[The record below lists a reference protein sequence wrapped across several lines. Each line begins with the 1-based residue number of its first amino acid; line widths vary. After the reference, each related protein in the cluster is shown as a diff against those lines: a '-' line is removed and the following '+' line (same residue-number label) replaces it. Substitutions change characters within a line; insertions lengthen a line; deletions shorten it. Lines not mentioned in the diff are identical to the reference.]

1 MNPLANALELLQ
13 TLNALRPISADQE
26 LRIWQKFRLDWNF
39 HSNHLEGNSLTY
51 GETKSLLLH
60 NITAQGKPLKDH
72 LEITGHNEA
81 LLEIQEAVKQQRP
94 ITESFLR
101 QLHTLI
107 LKERYQVDAQTAQGQ
122 STRKW
127 VEVGQYKTQPNHV
140 ITATGEMFRFAE
152 PFEVAAKMEAL
163 VQEANSKCS
172 TPEEGLLLA
181 AKLHYQF
188 VLIHPFD
195 DGNGRMARILM
206 NLVLMR
212 CGFPPAIIKTQEKEA
227 YFSALRQADGGQF
240 EVFGEYI
247 AARVAESLK
256 IMVAGARGEA
266 IDEPDD
272 LDKQIALL
280 RGKIQETQGGTAQ
293 PLTSRIEVRQWLDLV
308 AQPILEQFLN
318 MSEKF
323 ASFYGHHS
331 FTLVINGVGYQG
343 NKNTLLKQFK
353 DASPESI
360 EVVSCQANF
369 SKLQMM
375 GIKSNGNDFLSYFT
389 IEAAPLSYQIK
400 SFGFDSIIYK
410 YSQLPA
416 ESEVSELVKRLGDV
430 HLQWLEDQRKKT
442 QSLINKN

>member
-13 TLNALRPISADQE
+13 TLNALRPINADQE
-26 LRIWQKFRLDWNF
+26 RRIWQKFRLDWNF

-81 LLEIQEAVKQQRP
+81 LLEIQDAVKQQRP

-107 LKERYQVDAQTAQGQ
+107 LKERYQVDAQTIEGQ
-122 STRKW
+122 ATRKW

-140 ITATGEMFRFAE
+140 ITATGETFRFAE
-152 PFEVAAKMEAL
+152 PFEVAAKMEKL
-163 VQEANSKCS
+163 VQEANAECS
-172 TPEEGLLLA
+172 TPEAGLLLA

-240 EVFGEYI
+240 EVFAEYM
-247 AARVAESLK
+247 AERVTESLK
-256 IMVAGARGEA
+256 VMISGASGQS

-272 LDKQIALL
+272 LDKKIALFVATAKEKHGPL
-280 RGKIQETQGGTAQ
+280 AIARTTELVSEFNSTVTLKIIQVLLQKTQKFDQLYA
-293 PLTSRIEVRQWLDLV
+293 RVNRFI
-308 AQPILEQFLN
+308 
-318 MSEKF
+318 KF
-323 ASFYGHHS
+323 ANDSSNPISFAEA
-331 FTLVINGVGYQG
+331 I
-343 NKNTLLKQFK
+343 
-353 DASPESI
+353 ASP
-360 EVVSCQANF
+360 VSL
-369 SKLQMM
+369 KR
-375 GIKSNGNDFLSYFT
+375 
-389 IEAAPLSYQIK
+389 
-400 SFGFDSIIYK
+400 
-410 YSQLPA
+410 YSQAAQITEQYETLSLSD
-416 ESEVSELVKRLGDV
+416 EHSNYIRTVDLTFEVFKINAWLGDV
-430 HLQWLEDQRKKT
+430 LIAATTYNASSHDAFFRAIIEALVESHLSWL
-442 QSLINKN
+442 QSETGVTLDI

>member
-26 LRIWQKFRLDWNF
+26 RRIWQKFRLDWNF

-81 LLEIQEAVKQQRP
+81 LLEIQDAVKQQRP

-107 LKERYQVDAQTAQGQ
+107 LKERYQVEAQTADGQ
-122 STRKW
+122 PTRKW

-140 ITATGEMFRFAE
+140 ITATGETFRFAE
-152 PFEVAAKMEAL
+152 PFEVAAKMEKL
-163 VQEANSKCS
+163 VQEANTECS
-172 TPEEGLLLA
+172 TPEAGLLLA

-240 EVFGEYI
+240 EVFAEYI
-247 AARVAESLK
+247 AERVAESLK
-256 IMVAGARGEA
+256 IMIAGAKDEA

-272 LDKQIALL
+272 LDKKISLFLGLAKEKNGILPAARTEDLFFEFCNSTLIDIVRRLDQKSQRFDAIYSYYDQYVTDHKRNYVQSFKQLL
-280 RGKIQETQGGTAQ
+280 RDRAFPRAWISDLMPCVIHQEFTQLSLTNGKHDYKADIWFAFNFYEIRVSIAGFEEGISTAYNPQ
-293 PLTSRIEVRQWLDLV
+293 SFEEFSRKIVHIATEL
-308 AQPILEQFLN
+308 
-318 MSEKF
+318 
-323 ASFYGHHS
+323 H
-331 FTLVINGVGYQG
+331 
-343 NKNTLLKQFK
+343 LK
-353 DASPESI
+353 
-360 EVVSCQANF
+360 
-369 SKLQMM
+369 
-375 GIKSNGNDFLSYFT
+375 
-389 IEAAPLSYQIK
+389 
-400 SFGFDSIIYK
+400 
-410 YSQLPA
+410 
-416 ESEVSELVKRLGDV
+416 
-430 HLQWLEDQRKKT
+430 WLEDVTGIKFP
-442 QSLINKN
+442 L

>member
-13 TLNALRPISADQE
+13 ALDALRPISENQE
-26 LRIWQKFRLDWNF
+26 KRIWQKFRLDWNF

-81 LLEIQEAVKQQRP
+81 LLEIQDTVKQQRP

-107 LKERYQVDAQTAQGQ
+107 LKERYQVDAQTADGQ
-122 STRKW
+122 ATRKW

-140 ITATGEMFRFAE
+140 LTVTGETFRFAE
-152 PFEVAAKMEAL
+152 PFEVAAKMEKL
-163 VQEANSKCS
+163 VQEANSECA
-172 TPEEGLLLA
+172 TPEAGLLLA

-240 EVFGEYI
+240 EAFVEYI
-247 AARVAESLK
+247 AERVVDSLK
-256 IMVAGARGEA
+256 IMIAGAKGEE

-272 LDKQIALL
+272 LDKKIALFVATATEKHGRLDSPRTHSAVMDFNRTSTLKIAQTLLQKTQKFDQLYAAVSRFIKFNNDL
-280 RGKIQETQGGTAQ
+280 RNIVSFAKAMTEPASLNKYSEVLNITESYQKLSLSNEHSSYVCEIKLYFEVFKIEA
-293 PLTSRIEVRQWLDLV
+293 WLDDKLIAV
-308 AQPILEQFLN
+308 TTYNADSHDYFLQAIIKATV
-318 MSEKF
+318 E
-323 ASFYGHHS
+323 HHLS
-331 FTLVINGVGYQG
+331 W
-343 NKNTLLKQFK
+343 LK
-353 DASPESI
+353 DETGLALD
-360 EVVSCQANF
+360 C
-369 SKLQMM
+369 
-375 GIKSNGNDFLSYFT
+375 
-389 IEAAPLSYQIK
+389 
-400 SFGFDSIIYK
+400 
-410 YSQLPA
+410 
-416 ESEVSELVKRLGDV
+416 
-430 HLQWLEDQRKKT
+430 
-442 QSLINKN
+442 